1 MVWVVLAR
9 RGLCDTRIHFMRSL
23 NAIGGDGL
31 ALTVIILIR
40 KKCLVYKAIALGLTV
55 FMCMLLLDTAVV
67 IRYLRITPH
76 TSGNNLK
83 QEFSRLFRKSGQRH
97 IESIAS
103 IAVVFRYD
111 SLDMGC
117 LPQRSV
123 WVPNDGLVGAH
134 PCRAK
139 LVWRDV

>member
-1 MVWVVLAR
+1 MDRL
-9 RGLCDTRIHFMRSL
+9 GFCDTGIHFMRSL

-40 KKCLVYKAIALGLTV
+40 KKCLVYEAIALGLTV

-76 TSGNNLK
+76 TSGNNLT

-97 IESIAS
+97 IESIA
-103 IAVVFRYD
+103 ILTFLFRLG
-111 SLDMGC
+111 SF
-117 LPQRSV
+117 
-123 WVPNDGLVGAH
+123 
-134 PCRAK
+134 
-139 LVWRDV
+139 WRGSWPR